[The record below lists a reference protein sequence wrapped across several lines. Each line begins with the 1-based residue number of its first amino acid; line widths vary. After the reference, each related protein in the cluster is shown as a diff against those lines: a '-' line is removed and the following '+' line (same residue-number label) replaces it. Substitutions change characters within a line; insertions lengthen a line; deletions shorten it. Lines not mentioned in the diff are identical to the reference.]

1 MIKLRAAF
9 RNMCRHPVGIFVRL
23 LMALPLAILVAI
35 ALFVAPGLAQQP
47 SQSPAAAADEKIPPP
62 LKFYKGREIAQTMHY
77 LGAPWLVRESRDRE
91 EDCKTMLKALKIKP
105 GQVVCD
111 MGCGNGF
118 YSMKLAKLV
127 GPSGKVLA
135 VDIQPE
141 MLHLLKE
148 RAKEAELANVQLI
161 LGTTVD
167 PKLPPAGVDLILCVD
182 VYHEFSNP
190 EEMLAAMRKSL
201 KPGGKLVLAEFR
213 AEDPNVPIKPLHKMS
228 RDQVLKELPPNGF
241 KLVEQFE
248 RLPWQHLLFFE
259 ADTTQPDGSAP
270 K

>member
-1 MIKLRAAF
+1 MTRNPSAGGAWSLAA
-9 RNMCRHPVGIFVRL
+9 CAT
-23 LMALPLAILVAI
+23 ALLVAVAI
-35 ALFVAPGLAQQP
+35 GSAPGAAWAQQ
-47 SQSPAAAADEKIPPP
+47 AAQADQKIPPP

-77 LGAPWLVRESRDRE
+77 LGAPWLTRESRERE
-91 EDCKTMLKALKIKP
+91 EDCKTMLKALNLKP

-118 YSMKLAKLV
+118 YTLRLAKIV
-127 GPSGKVLA
+127 GPTGKVLA

-148 RAKEAELANVQLI
+148 RAKNAKLDNIELI
-161 LGTTVD
+161 LGSTVD
-167 PKLPPAGVDLILCVD
+167 PKLPPAGVDMILCVD

-213 AEDPNVPIKPLHKMS
+213 AEDRNVPIKPLHKMS
-228 RDQVLKELPPNGF
+228 KEQVLKELPSNGF
-241 KLVEQFE
+241 KLVEDFE
-248 RLPWQHLLFFE
+248 KLPWQHLFFFVSD
-259 ADTTQPDGSAP
+259 AKQPETISPP